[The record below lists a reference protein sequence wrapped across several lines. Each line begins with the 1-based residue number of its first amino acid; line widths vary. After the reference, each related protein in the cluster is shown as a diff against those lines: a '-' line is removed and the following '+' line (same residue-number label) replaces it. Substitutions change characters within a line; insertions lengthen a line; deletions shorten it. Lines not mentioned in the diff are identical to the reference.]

1 MSDQSQFIVSKV
13 EFENPVH
20 HAGVQHDVEGGRG
33 SSEFIFFL
41 PDRLLSHLNATAGCL
56 AVPENATGPHMA
68 LASSLTEKSLAK
80 FRTKPCE
87 RLLTKNECSFG
98 DRCQYAHS
106 VPRRN
111 PKHVSYSPEM
121 CSSPATCHLGDACP
135 KAHTVEECLYHPTMY
150 RTQLCPEKKQC
161 TMFYCPHAH
170 AEEELRRDP
179 PRWWPAGDQKDLH
192 VRNSGEVPPLQS
204 YGFELCGG
212 LVRPAKY
219 VPDAGLEAQPCF
231 AKLLSTSRSE
241 SQLAN
246 RVVKDLKRWLS
257 KTPLPAPFFL
267 RRTVATTA
275 LAVPSHF
282 RVLGKTL
289 ESLPNGVLQEAR
301 KCWAVTQLVAK
312 WIRQLVNGL
321 EALHDLDIAHS
332 CIGPST
338 ILVGPGVGGL
348 DIRVGDF
355 LGKVTTLR
363 NLENGCSSLDESW
376 AMWYPAEVHLHV
388 STAVPAGATHFSSKT
403 APPDLMRV
411 DSWQLGVLIFFLLTG
426 AHPFGNVDCP
436 GHVCSN
442 IRAGNV
448 ANRKKLE
455 EVPLFLE
462 LVDRLIASEPH
473 RRLKVSQ
480 VSGHPVFWDLQEGIE
495 FAKPLLTDPR
505 RAREQEWLY
514 HLPCFAVFA
523 PPTRDVPRLELLS
536 KLCQKVLDIG
546 NKRRS
551 PHKGLGTICV
561 QLLSEIDRHRPVQ
574 APQHA
579 PAKCASSPPS
589 GIPPPRPDVATYFQA
604 GMRRGAEL
612 MAGFALD
619 SLMQPPPGL
628 GPSMTPELLHR
639 CSLAAAEMVLYQQH
653 CQAHRQGLHQMG
665 HEAQDWHYGHIPQQ
679 DFSLY
684 HPDPDGHS
692 MLMHEYD
699 TYVARADEAQN
710 QKISTPGCRST
721 AVNSS
726 PEDNQGSESGN
737 GPPAAFCASAR
748 CWSDERG
755 SNADAVV
762 RMWSLRGMLFS
773 ANMAIYVSQVRDIE
787 TMLTKR
793 LLDSEDNDETNEH
806 KDLQKEA
813 NRVYHF
819 VTPRLTSK
827 GLVRDLGASKPGKD
841 EGDIA
846 AGLHSGSWPQLLTA
860 LHRLIDKSLQCVGET
875 AQSEAQNALA
885 QCLSDFEVVPELVP
899 KAAAFS
905 VFREVAKTAIVPRE
919 VQKKVAPDEAG
930 ESGRFFTYSHF
941 ACSLAVTAQRA
952 FASAG
957 ASSLV
962 RLMQWMDAS
971 KGRVLFSQN
980 FPGTAPKGCAISL
993 KVLPEMDKL
1002 PEDVQRDLAAVTL
1015 KQATGQEPA
1024 QSRQEA
1030 PAPAEEVGRPRRS
1043 RSVTSLTR
1051 EPRAAAAPLP
1061 EWARLEIQKTFGHYA
1076 SLGDPLNRS
1085 TLTSQKFGRFLRDC
1099 GLLAIEADGPVSFDF
1114 APEGQE
1120 SATSRQGTKLRPRPL
1135 ELRRGAPPE
1144 FLRGPDRSVTALVQD
1159 CSAPARVSLCR
1170 PGPWGK
1176 VMQLSCL
1183 PTPVDCRAGSC
1194 VKAQVADA
1202 NWKLQQWRGD
1212 ISRDYFE
1219 EEIVPQSP
1227 RTILPLARIAARGHG
1242 FLSGAELA
1250 GFDAAQDGARKAGEA
1265 KTMAVDV
1272 APIPGYDPSSIAGW
1286 SLHPPSSDQAEAEPA
1301 SDSAFQTAVV
1311 EPDLIFDSVF
1321 PEEPLPGRPQ
1331 HRMVP
1336 KDVAAAG
1343 KVHAGVQTR
1352 PEELEIRESSNQ
1364 RFAREAVARIGLV
1377 PLTICDAAAC
1387 PEFRLQRCHVDCPC
1401 PQEASMHAN
1410 HSLPTSSRNASPRSA
1425 AERRGADFA
1434 EPPKAEAKEFQ
1445 ATVEKRPQDTQQADS
1460 KQANALGHPGVKQ
1473 EEQEERREPSFL
1485 AESSS
1490 AGQARDQKAA
1500 GPSSKPLQPPT
1511 KARRPPSATP
1521 RAEGPGSAGPPLM
1534 SEDATSEERAEAT
1547 EAAELE
1553 PATGRR
1559 ASASS
1564 AVSQTSTLCSAR
1576 RADSIAGSMTFSVST
1591 RGRRRSVLNPAAV
1604 IQDLEASEEYE
1615 YARLF
1620 RVLLEI
1626 QRTGDPDSSC
1636 LRDFLAE
1643 NCEVTD
1649 LVLDAL
1655 PFLQKVEGGEIVLP
1669 ASADM
1674 RTDPTFREF
1683 LQTMRER
1690 CVSNATLL
1698 RIFTKLGQRGSA
1710 PIEACRAEAQRFCLD
1725 RFDANLRQSEWEQML
1740 QAAFD
1745 GAGEELTPGQWM
1757 QSCRWAARASR
1768 LIMTLRLTCLSLV
1781 TLSSFATRESE
1792 DRSCEDFRVVVHVVL
1807 RAVADSMGLC
1817 VTGSE
1822 ATNVLMLSTSRAAQ
1836 VIVPLNG
1843 VLLRSRSEELVCALD
1858 VLDKTEVK
1866 RLMTDCS
1873 AGLNKLFAC
1882 YATEP
1887 TARRPHWNS
1896 DSVTRFAIDFDF
1908 LAEVSNLPLQRMF
1921 QAEEKLL
1928 VEGFP
1933 LFLLMLA
1940 NKTHTSQ
1947 VPILFQ
1953 RINAIACPGSREMP
1967 GPRRSFSATPGRSD
1981 RLEGSRRAE
1990 ETGLSWDEL
1999 LLPDTFESF

>member
-1 MSDQSQFIVSKV
+1 
-13 EFENPVH
+13 
-20 HAGVQHDVEGGRG
+20 
-33 SSEFIFFL
+33 
-41 PDRLLSHLNATAGCL
+41 
-56 AVPENATGPHMA
+56 MA
-68 LASSLTEKSLAK
+68 LASALTEKSLAK

-111 PKHVSYSPEM
+111 PKNVSYSPEM

-161 TMFYCPHAH
+161 TVFYCPHAH
-170 AEEELRRDP
+170 AEEELRGEFAPPALALPAPLQTSTRSSGPLQPGMVRCEDP

-312 WIRQLVNGL
+312 WIRQLVTGL

-363 NLENGCSSLDESW
+363 FLENGCSSLDESW

-403 APPDLMRV
+403 AAPDLMRV

-448 ANRKKLE
+448 VNRKKLQE
-455 EVPLFLE
+455 LPLFLE

-480 VSGHPVFWDLQEGIE
+480 VSCHPVFWDLQEGFE
-495 FAKPLLTDPR
+495 FAKPVLTDPR

-523 PPTRDVPRLELLS
+523 PPTRDAPRMELLS

-546 NKRRS
+546 NKRRN

-579 PAKCASSPPS
+579 PNKCASSPPS
-589 GIPPPRPDVATYFQA
+589 SIPPPRPDEATYFQA
-604 GMRRGAEL
+604 GMRRGVEL
-612 MAGFALD
+612 MAGFAHRAFVD

-628 GPSMTPELLHR
+628 GPSITQELLLQR
-639 CSLAAAEMVLYQQH
+639 CSLAAAEMVLYQQQH
-653 CQAHRQGLHQMG
+653 CQAQYRQGLHEMER
-665 HEAQDWHYGHIPQQ
+665 EAQDWRYGHIPQQ

-684 HPDPDGHS
+684 HPDPDRHS

-699 TYVARADEAQN
+699 TCAWQRYPSTLQQRGGAGSPSRAEGASLLEAPRTPEMVRTSRPEPDSAEKLARPPGKADMARADAAQN
-710 QKISTPGCRST
+710 QKISTPGCRSA
-721 AVNSS
+721 AVSGS
-726 PEDNQGSESGN
+726 PEDNQGGESGRE
-737 GPPAAFCASAR
+737 AA
-748 CWSDERG
+748 
-755 SNADAVV
+755 
-762 RMWSLRGMLFS
+762 SLLPQWTICCLLRLGQML
-773 ANMAIYVSQVRDIE
+773 
-787 TMLTKR
+787 
-793 LLDSEDNDETNEH
+793 
-806 KDLQKEA
+806 
-813 NRVYHF
+813 
-819 VTPRLTSK
+819 
-827 GLVRDLGASKPGKD
+827 
-841 EGDIA
+841 
-846 AGLHSGSWPQLLTA
+846 
-860 LHRLIDKSLQCVGET
+860 

-919 VQKKVAPDEAG
+919 VQMKVAPDEVG

-1030 PAPAEEVGRPRRS
+1030 PAPGEEVGRPRRS

-1114 APEGQE
+1114 APEGRRASVRRPSKSGQE
-1120 SATSRQGTKLRPRPL
+1120 SATGLARSNSAGA
-1135 ELRRGAPPE
+1135 LRRSSFGGRTGPRGSIGLGDGAASSSRRASFAVSSAQAAQANVQLPLRVFPVPPLTQVE
-1144 FLRGPDRSVTALVQD
+1144 VDLIFVQ
-1159 CSAPARVSLCR
+1159 ATR
-1170 PGPWGK
+1170 
-1176 VMQLSCL
+1176 
-1183 PTPVDCRAGSC
+1183 PVDTPERRKSVVQVADTSDKYGGVNQVVVLACFCRWLSICEFEA
-1194 VKAQVADA
+1194 VKIKRYQADHASQIFSRDSEQPENHRHPCTAVLDAVQARHKGIPVSSWAMGQSHAAIVLADSSRLQRRQLRQSTGTTSEQSARHESDQFISQMVSRLQVADA

-1250 GFDAAQDGARKAGEA
+1250 GVDAAHVDAGKAGEA
-1265 KTMAVDV
+1265 KTVAVDV

-1286 SLHPPSSDQAEAEPA
+1286 RLHPPSSDQAEAEAA
-1301 SDSAFQTAVV
+1301 SDSAFQTAAVV
-1311 EPDLIFDSVF
+1311 EPDPIFDSVF
-1321 PEEPLPGRPQ
+1321 PEKPLPGRPQ
-1331 HRMVP
+1331 HQMVP

-1343 KVHAGVQTR
+1343 QVHVGVQTR
-1352 PEELEIRESSNQ
+1352 PEEVELHESSNQ

-1387 PEFRLQRCHVDCPC
+1387 PEFRLQRC
-1401 PQEASMHAN
+1401 
-1410 HSLPTSSRNASPRSA
+1410 
-1425 AERRGADFA
+1425 
-1434 EPPKAEAKEFQ
+1434 
-1445 ATVEKRPQDTQQADS
+1445 
-1460 KQANALGHPGVKQ
+1460 
-1473 EEQEERREPSFL
+1473 
-1485 AESSS
+1485 
-1490 AGQARDQKAA
+1490 
-1500 GPSSKPLQPPT
+1500 
-1511 KARRPPSATP
+1511 
-1521 RAEGPGSAGPPLM
+1521 
-1534 SEDATSEERAEAT
+1534 
-1547 EAAELE
+1547 
-1553 PATGRR
+1553 
-1559 ASASS
+1559 
-1564 AVSQTSTLCSAR
+1564 
-1576 RADSIAGSMTFSVST
+1576 
-1591 RGRRRSVLNPAAV
+1591 
-1604 IQDLEASEEYE
+1604 
-1615 YARLF
+1615 
-1620 RVLLEI
+1620 
-1626 QRTGDPDSSC
+1626 
-1636 LRDFLAE
+1636 
-1643 NCEVTD
+1643 
-1649 LVLDAL
+1649 
-1655 PFLQKVEGGEIVLP
+1655 
-1669 ASADM
+1669 
-1674 RTDPTFREF
+1674 
-1683 LQTMRER
+1683 
-1690 CVSNATLL
+1690 
-1698 RIFTKLGQRGSA
+1698 
-1710 PIEACRAEAQRFCLD
+1710 
-1725 RFDANLRQSEWEQML
+1725 
-1740 QAAFD
+1740 
-1745 GAGEELTPGQWM
+1745 
-1757 QSCRWAARASR
+1757 
-1768 LIMTLRLTCLSLV
+1768 
-1781 TLSSFATRESE
+1781 
-1792 DRSCEDFRVVVHVVL
+1792 
-1807 RAVADSMGLC
+1807 
-1817 VTGSE
+1817 
-1822 ATNVLMLSTSRAAQ
+1822 Q
-1836 VIVPLNG
+1836 V
-1843 VLLRSRSEELVCALD
+1843 
-1858 VLDKTEVK
+1858 
-1866 RLMTDCS
+1866 
-1873 AGLNKLFAC
+1873 
-1882 YATEP
+1882 
-1887 TARRPHWNS
+1887 
-1896 DSVTRFAIDFDF
+1896 
-1908 LAEVSNLPLQRMF
+1908 
-1921 QAEEKLL
+1921 
-1928 VEGFP
+1928 
-1933 LFLLMLA
+1933 
-1940 NKTHTSQ
+1940 
-1947 VPILFQ
+1947 
-1953 RINAIACPGSREMP
+1953 
-1967 GPRRSFSATPGRSD
+1967 
-1981 RLEGSRRAE
+1981 
-1990 ETGLSWDEL
+1990 
-1999 LLPDTFESF
+1999 

>member
-170 AEEELRRDP
+170 AEEELRREFAPPALALPAHPLQTSTRSSGPLQPGMVRCEDP

-363 NLENGCSSLDESW
+363 CLENGCSSLDESW

-455 EVPLFLE
+455 ELPLFLE

-628 GPSMTPELLHR
+628 GHSMTPELLHR

-699 TYVARADEAQN
+699 TCAWHRYPSTLQQRGGAGSPSRAEGASLLEAPRTPEVVRTSRPEPDSAEKLARPPAKADVARADEAQN

-721 AVNSS
+721 AVNGS
-726 PEDNQGSESGN
+726 PEDHLLPSAPRPDVGQMKG
-737 GPPAAFCASAR
+737 AA
-748 CWSDERG
+748 
-755 SNADAVV
+755 
-762 RMWSLRGMLFS
+762 ML
-773 ANMAIYVSQVRDIE
+773 
-787 TMLTKR
+787 
-793 LLDSEDNDETNEH
+793 
-806 KDLQKEA
+806 
-813 NRVYHF
+813 
-819 VTPRLTSK
+819 
-827 GLVRDLGASKPGKD
+827 
-841 EGDIA
+841 
-846 AGLHSGSWPQLLTA
+846 
-860 LHRLIDKSLQCVGET
+860 
-875 AQSEAQNALA
+875 AQS
-885 QCLSDFEVVPELVP
+885 
-899 KAAAFS
+899 
-905 VFREVAKTAIVPRE
+905 
-919 VQKKVAPDEAG
+919 
-930 ESGRFFTYSHF
+930 
-941 ACSLAVTAQRA
+941 
-952 FASAG
+952 
-957 ASSLV
+957 
-962 RLMQWMDAS
+962 
-971 KGRVLFSQN
+971 
-980 FPGTAPKGCAISL
+980 
-993 KVLPEMDKL
+993 
-1002 PEDVQRDLAAVTL
+1002 
-1015 KQATGQEPA
+1015 
-1024 QSRQEA
+1024 
-1030 PAPAEEVGRPRRS
+1030 
-1043 RSVTSLTR
+1043 
-1051 EPRAAAAPLP
+1051 
-1061 EWARLEIQKTFGHYA
+1061 
-1076 SLGDPLNRS
+1076 
-1085 TLTSQKFGRFLRDC
+1085 
-1099 GLLAIEADGPVSFDF
+1099 
-1114 APEGQE
+1114 
-1120 SATSRQGTKLRPRPL
+1120 
-1135 ELRRGAPPE
+1135 
-1144 FLRGPDRSVTALVQD
+1144 
-1159 CSAPARVSLCR
+1159 
-1170 PGPWGK
+1170 
-1176 VMQLSCL
+1176 
-1183 PTPVDCRAGSC
+1183 
-1194 VKAQVADA
+1194 
-1202 NWKLQQWRGD
+1202 
-1212 ISRDYFE
+1212 YF
-1219 EEIVPQSP
+1219 
-1227 RTILPLARIAARGHG
+1227 
-1242 FLSGAELA
+1242 
-1250 GFDAAQDGARKAGEA
+1250 
-1265 KTMAVDV
+1265 
-1272 APIPGYDPSSIAGW
+1272 
-1286 SLHPPSSDQAEAEPA
+1286 
-1301 SDSAFQTAVV
+1301 
-1311 EPDLIFDSVF
+1311 
-1321 PEEPLPGRPQ
+1321 
-1331 HRMVP
+1331 
-1336 KDVAAAG
+1336 
-1343 KVHAGVQTR
+1343 
-1352 PEELEIRESSNQ
+1352 
-1364 RFAREAVARIGLV
+1364 
-1377 PLTICDAAAC
+1377 
-1387 PEFRLQRCHVDCPC
+1387 
-1401 PQEASMHAN
+1401 
-1410 HSLPTSSRNASPRSA
+1410 
-1425 AERRGADFA
+1425 
-1434 EPPKAEAKEFQ
+1434 
-1445 ATVEKRPQDTQQADS
+1445 
-1460 KQANALGHPGVKQ
+1460 
-1473 EEQEERREPSFL
+1473 
-1485 AESSS
+1485 
-1490 AGQARDQKAA
+1490 
-1500 GPSSKPLQPPT
+1500 
-1511 KARRPPSATP
+1511 
-1521 RAEGPGSAGPPLM
+1521 
-1534 SEDATSEERAEAT
+1534 
-1547 EAAELE
+1547 
-1553 PATGRR
+1553 
-1559 ASASS
+1559 
-1564 AVSQTSTLCSAR
+1564 
-1576 RADSIAGSMTFSVST
+1576 
-1591 RGRRRSVLNPAAV
+1591 
-1604 IQDLEASEEYE
+1604 
-1615 YARLF
+1615 
-1620 RVLLEI
+1620 
-1626 QRTGDPDSSC
+1626 
-1636 LRDFLAE
+1636 
-1643 NCEVTD
+1643 
-1649 LVLDAL
+1649 
-1655 PFLQKVEGGEIVLP
+1655 
-1669 ASADM
+1669 
-1674 RTDPTFREF
+1674 
-1683 LQTMRER
+1683 
-1690 CVSNATLL
+1690 
-1698 RIFTKLGQRGSA
+1698 
-1710 PIEACRAEAQRFCLD
+1710 
-1725 RFDANLRQSEWEQML
+1725 
-1740 QAAFD
+1740 
-1745 GAGEELTPGQWM
+1745 
-1757 QSCRWAARASR
+1757 
-1768 LIMTLRLTCLSLV
+1768 
-1781 TLSSFATRESE
+1781 
-1792 DRSCEDFRVVVHVVL
+1792 
-1807 RAVADSMGLC
+1807 
-1817 VTGSE
+1817 
-1822 ATNVLMLSTSRAAQ
+1822 
-1836 VIVPLNG
+1836 
-1843 VLLRSRSEELVCALD
+1843 
-1858 VLDKTEVK
+1858 
-1866 RLMTDCS
+1866 
-1873 AGLNKLFAC
+1873 
-1882 YATEP
+1882 
-1887 TARRPHWNS
+1887 
-1896 DSVTRFAIDFDF
+1896 
-1908 LAEVSNLPLQRMF
+1908 
-1921 QAEEKLL
+1921 
-1928 VEGFP
+1928 
-1933 LFLLMLA
+1933 
-1940 NKTHTSQ
+1940 
-1947 VPILFQ
+1947 
-1953 RINAIACPGSREMP
+1953 
-1967 GPRRSFSATPGRSD
+1967 
-1981 RLEGSRRAE
+1981 
-1990 ETGLSWDEL
+1990 
-1999 LLPDTFESF
+1999 